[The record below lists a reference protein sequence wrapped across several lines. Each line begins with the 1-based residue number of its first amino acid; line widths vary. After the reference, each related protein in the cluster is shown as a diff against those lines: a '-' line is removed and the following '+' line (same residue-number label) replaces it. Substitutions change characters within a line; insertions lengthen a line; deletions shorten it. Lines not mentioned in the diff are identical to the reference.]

1 MANPKKTFMQGAL
14 ILICGNLLVKLIGA
28 IYSVPLLNI
37 IGETGYAYYQ
47 AAYQI
52 YALLFVISTA
62 GLPVAISKMVSA
74 SCALG
79 KYTEV
84 RRIFSVA
91 LSMFMVVGLSGFL
104 FMYFTSDWIASR
116 TNLDQA
122 AYSVRALAPAVFF
135 VAIMATYR
143 GFFQGLQNMLPT
155 ALSEITEALCK
166 LCIGL
171 GCAGLLIQM
180 SMPSHIVAAGA
191 ITGVTVGTFMSA
203 LVLTIIFI
211 RSPERRAVYR
221 AQDTSKERCRA
232 PGEILKQLILYAVP
246 ITIGAAV
253 MSLTNLI
260 DLGMV
265 VNRLIDVGFTK
276 EEATFMYGAYGGMAQ
291 KLFNLPASLIF
302 TIGTSA
308 IPVISAAFATRD
320 HKLTKSTIE
329 SALRICAMLAIPAGM
344 GLAVLSEPILSLLFF
359 SKPDGVAVAA
369 PLLSRLGLATTFV
382 CLVSLTNAML
392 QAVGLVNVPVF
403 TMICGGVVKFIG
415 DYAFIAIPSI
425 NIAGAPMATNL
436 CYATIMVL
444 NLYFIAKRIGVMPN
458 LVSVFVKP
466 LIAAVCMAVVAV
478 SSFWLFS
485 GIVGEKIGVL
495 AAIGVAGLTYLG
507 VLAVIRGF
515 LRQDVKLL
523 PKGDKIAAFLEKRK
537 LLG

>member
-1 MANPKKTFMQGAL
+1 MAKKKKTFMQGAL
-14 ILICGNLLVKLIGA
+14 ILICGNLMVKLIGA
-28 IYSVPLLNI
+28 IYSIPLVNI

-79 KYTEV
+79 KFSEV

-91 LSMFMVVGLSGFL
+91 LSMFMVVGLTGFL
-104 FMYFTSDWIASR
+104 LMFGTSDWIAHR
-116 TNLDQA
+116 TQLDQA

-135 VAIMATYR
+135 VAIMSTYR

-155 ALSEITEALCK
+155 AISEITEALCK
-166 LCIGL
+166 LFVGL
-171 GCAGLLIQM
+171 GLAMTLVAM
-180 SMPSHIVAAGA
+180 AKPDYIVASGA

-203 LVLTIIFI
+203 TVLTIIFF
-211 RSPERRAVYR
+211 RSTERKQVYR
-221 AQDTSKERCRA
+221 AEDTSGEKCRSR
-232 PGEILKQLILYAVP
+232 GQILKQLISYAVP

-265 VNRLIDVGFTK
+265 VNRLVDVGFTK
-276 EEATFMYGAYGGMAQ
+276 EQATFMYGAYGGMAQ

-308 IPVISAAFATRD
+308 IPVISAAYAVRD
-320 HKLTKSTIE
+320 TKVTKSTIE
-329 SALRICAMLAIPAGM
+329 SALRICAMLAIPAGV
-344 GLAVLSEPILSLLFF
+344 GLMVLSQPVLSLLFY

-369 PLLSRLGLATTFV
+369 PLLSRLGMATAFV

-403 TMICGGVVKFIG
+403 TMICGGIVKFIG
-415 DYAFIAIPSI
+415 DYVLIAIPSI
-425 NIAGAPMATNL
+425 NIMGAPTATNL
-436 CYATIMVL
+436 CYGTIMVL
-444 NLYFIAKRIGVMPN
+444 NLYFIVKRIGVMPN
-458 LVSVFVKP
+458 FVSIFIKP
-466 LIAAVCMAVVAV
+466 LIAAACMAVVAV
-478 SSFWLFS
+478 TTYNLGAMVLGTKLGTLV
-485 GIVGEKIGVL
+485 GIGCAVLTYFGVL
-495 AAIGVAGLTYLG
+495 AAIK
-507 VLAVIRGF
+507 GF
-515 LRQDVKLL
+515 LREDVKLL
-523 PKGDKIAAFLEKRK
+523 PKGEKIAAFLEKRN